1 MYEVSIEP
9 RTTGGSKLAGEVE
22 VRVDAPVTVV
32 RSDGGVQ
39 RLEAWKP
46 GVPAKVMVSEGGRAR
61 VRVLAAKSLDC
72 PALRLRAAGM
82 DADCWTVVRPA
93 DGAQRQLAS
102 LSATALKQPPPGK
115 TPVLK
120 SSMPKDDA
128 EAVAQF
134 MRDTARALPT
144 AATLPIKKGQKLSW
158 GNVLGHDRGRR
169 RGRRQRG
176 HRLRRRRGEADD
188 RGRRRRGQAG
198 QQGRRGGGADR

>member
-1 MYEVSIEP
+1 MEAGRRGE
-9 RTTGGSKLAGEVE
+9 GGG
-22 VRVDAPVTVV
+22 
-32 RSDGGVQ
+32 Q
-39 RLEAWKP
+39 R
-46 GVPAKVMVSEGGRAR
+46 GGRAR

-93 DGAQRQLAS
+93 DGAQQQLAS

-120 SSMPKDDA
+120 SSMAKDDA

-144 AATLPIKKGQKLSW
+144 AAPVAIKKGKSC
-158 GNVLGHDRGRR
+158 RGTTSGTRSR
-169 RGRRQRG
+169 TSVSPSAARSSSSAATWRS
-176 HRLRRRRGEADD
+176 
-188 RGRRRRGQAG
+188 
-198 QQGRRGGGADR
+198 